1 MALSRTGLALFGA
14 SLMGLVAASIASP
27 SLTLLYLALGIF
39 LACSL
44 FWVFLQL
51 FRGHATPLR
60 LVIWLGAASLIGGIA
75 FLASYKWLHAVD
87 WFPLVGGTLCY
98 LGLGWLVEAMRRV
111 GLPWWAGVTVLS
123 VGFAL
128 LVFGVVSLL
137 RSHSSGSQLSLIGL
151 GLAAL
156 IFVPIG
162 LNLVS
167 ETAQQSLAPNG
178 RITRWRIGVLCAG
191 AILALAVTVA
201 ICVASHSW
209 RLGFIVAACAL
220 VLMAA
225 VASDTHADIVIVL
238 SVLALLASA
247 PPEVS
252 LADAGTPGAGQSN
265 LLALGDSYMS
275 GEGAATFVTGTD
287 DNHDQCRRAPTAYA
301 VLSVGPRKP
310 FDHITFFACSGAR
323 TYNVMSRSADPGAAK
338 QNGEP
343 GTQVD
348 QVKALGLLYRPKLV
362 IVSVGGNDAGFS
374 TVGQTCLAPGNCDT
388 QRALFERNLPRVRA
402 ALLSAYASIRAA
414 VPGTPVVAVPY
425 PKPLGGEKR
434 CNEIALSS
442 SERSFISEFVAEL
455 DATVKSAAQQAGF
468 YYMDTMQNA
477 LADRHLQLCDPANHH
492 HPGINFVALESIG
505 GLADQR
511 FNPVNWLHNS
521 LHPNERGHLAM
532 RDAFDAWLRGHPE
545 LPVTPPASPATTPPA
560 DHVVPGAAELP
571 NPPCTMN
578 VTGNTNCKVK
588 AAQWVQGQILGLW
601 PYAVAVL
608 LGLIGIWMISVSLLG
623 LVRAHKRAT

>member
-209 RLGFIVAACAL
+209 RRSPL
-220 VLMAA
+220 
-225 VASDTHADIVIVL
+225 TR
-238 SVLALLASA
+238 
-247 PPEVS
+247 
-252 LADAGTPGAGQSN
+252 TPTS
-265 LLALGDSYMS
+265 
-275 GEGAATFVTGTD
+275 
-287 DNHDQCRRAPTAYA
+287 
-301 VLSVGPRKP
+301 
-310 FDHITFFACSGAR
+310 
-323 TYNVMSRSADPGAAK
+323 
-338 QNGEP
+338 
-343 GTQVD
+343 
-348 QVKALGLLYRPKLV
+348 
-362 IVSVGGNDAGFS
+362 
-374 TVGQTCLAPGNCDT
+374 
-388 QRALFERNLPRVRA
+388 
-402 ALLSAYASIRAA
+402 
-414 VPGTPVVAVPY
+414 
-425 PKPLGGEKR
+425 
-434 CNEIALSS
+434 
-442 SERSFISEFVAEL
+442 
-455 DATVKSAAQQAGF
+455 
-468 YYMDTMQNA
+468 
-477 LADRHLQLCDPANHH
+477 
-492 HPGINFVALESIG
+492 
-505 GLADQR
+505 
-511 FNPVNWLHNS
+511 
-521 LHPNERGHLAM
+521 
-532 RDAFDAWLRGHPE
+532 
-545 LPVTPPASPATTPPA
+545 
-560 DHVVPGAAELP
+560 
-571 NPPCTMN
+571 
-578 VTGNTNCKVK
+578 
-588 AAQWVQGQILGLW
+588 
-601 PYAVAVL
+601 
-608 LGLIGIWMISVSLLG
+608 
-623 LVRAHKRAT
+623 